1 MWVAR
6 KNVLAGMIHGKVD
19 WISQKD
25 GEIGM
30 YLRPQDRDASKAP
43 TRCVMRGPEVGKMLA
58 NRLVEKG
65 MTLTAHGEF
74 SARAFL
80 RNDDGSPMGELVCTA
95 ARLFAETT
103 LDGRFR
109 GSIYA
114 TLKGVVM
121 NWDPNFLQVKSYFNA
136 GEDGRTEQFTVSLA
150 LKSWLDGMSQ
160 DGRQRFLSS
169 MKKGREF
176 TSASLVDV
184 SCYKSNAGVLTPSLM
199 LLPTDF
205 RLQS

>member
-1 MWVAR
+1 
-6 KNVLAGMIHGKVD
+6 
-19 WISQKD
+19 
-25 GEIGM
+25 
-30 YLRPQDRDASKAP
+30 
-43 TRCVMRGPEVGKMLA
+43 
-58 NRLVEKG
+58 
-65 MTLTAHGEF
+65 
-74 SARAFL
+74 
-80 RNDDGSPMGELVCTA
+80 
-95 ARLFAETT
+95 
-103 LDGRFR
+103 
-109 GSIYA
+109 
-114 TLKGVVM
+114 M